1 MFLPSKREKHGRNF
15 FLFPGSC
22 KVSDDEFREKDFCP
36 AKEGSVLVQ
45 HHWPL
50 GGTVGPF
57 GEMV

>member
-1 MFLPSKREKHGRNF
+1 MFPPPKREKHWRNF
-15 FLFPGSC
+15 LFSGSC

-36 AKEGSVLVQ
+36 AKEGPVLVQ

-57 GEMV
+57 GEMI

>member
-1 MFLPSKREKHGRNF
+1 MFPPPKREKHGRNF
-15 FLFPGSC
+15 LFSGSC
-22 KVSDDEFREKDFCP
+22 EVSDDEFREKDFCP
-36 AKEGSVLVQ
+36 AKEGPVLVQ

>member
-1 MFLPSKREKHGRNF
+1 MFPPHKREKHGRNF
-15 FLFPGSC
+15 LFSGSC
-22 KVSDDEFREKDFCP
+22 EVSDDEFREKDFCT
-36 AKEGSVLVQ
+36 AKGGPVLVQ